1 MIIEQVWKYFPLLV
15 FTITIATIK
24 VKAAYFINSSLIINH
39 ILFKLN
45 YFLIMMG
52 FT

>member
-1 MIIEQVWKYFPLLV
+1 MIIRQVWKYFPLLG
-15 FTITIATIK
+15 FSITIATIK
-24 VKAAYFINSSLIINH
+24 VEAAYFINSSLIMNH

-45 YFLIMMG
+45 YFLITIG